1 MGRSVVH
8 TTRRRGAILAVIVVA
23 SAVVVACQVSGD
35 DRGDVRSVTASPT
48 VAADDG
54 EKVWPRWD
62 PRDAHELPAAP
73 DRTAPTLPDVID
85 PPNSSP
91 SLRDHPLDAG
101 VLVHERDGIAQVL
114 GVDGGWRTI
123 RLHGAHPEARLSP
136 DGTRVVVYDIDDSR
150 GPATVHTLATGA
162 VDVVDPPPSF
172 EPWDYTTWSFLDA
185 HSLLLTSGRSAY
197 EIEVE
202 TGESEALPYRPRLSQ
217 TVDPTGKLL
226 VAAGWTKPNVLYDY
240 ADGSERAISMDST
253 GRLTAIQAN
262 GELVVGTSYDGRP
275 FSLVLADRATLTPRT
290 SLPLRDHDSNY
301 SNGGLGV
308 LALRDD
314 GTVLFRVAV
323 FGRGGGF
330 RVVAWD
336 PSTGEISLVS
346 RTLRD
351 ARVSFAH
358 GLLRS

>member
-1 MGRSVVH
+1 MEQAVARTVRRRH
-8 TTRRRGAILAVIVVA
+8 TRRRGAILAVIVVA

-54 EKVWPRWD
+54 EKVWPGWD
-62 PRDAHELPAAP
+62 PHDAHELPAAP
-73 DRTAPTLPDVID
+73 DRTAPALPDVID

-123 RLHGAHPEARLSP
+123 RLHGAYPEARLSP

-162 VDVVDPPPSF
+162 VDVV
-172 EPWDYTTWSFLDA
+172 
-185 HSLLLTSGRSAY
+185 
-197 EIEVE
+197 
-202 TGESEALPYRPRLSQ
+202 
-217 TVDPTGKLL
+217 
-226 VAAGWTKPNVLYDY
+226 
-240 ADGSERAISMDST
+240 RAISMDST

-351 ARVSFAH
+351 ARVSFAD